1 MLGHGAETV
10 HLVTHH
16 FSDLPH
22 TPADLFPSL
31 ASWLRASWW
40 MPPNGSIHG
49 SQLDRL
55 LGLNLLLICGFFL
68 LAHLFLVV
76 PQLRKQGG
84 NSPPR
89 RMLVIEIL
97 SLAFIG
103 GVFVWMTI
111 TSQQLWANSRF
122 TGSSPE
128 AMQAEIVGVQFHLYF
143 RYPGSDQTFGKVK
156 PELADAPGGNPLGI
170 DAADPDGKDDIVSS
184 ELVLPVGREVDLRLR
199 SQDVMHG
206 FFIPGMRIKQDAV
219 PGMVLHIHFT
229 PEREGQYPILCSQLC
244 GMGHQRMQARL
255 RVVSLREFTDWLG
268 QREAARPAQESG
280 Q

>member
-1 MLGHGAETV
+1 
-10 HLVTHH
+10 
-16 FSDLPH
+16 
-22 TPADLFPSL
+22 
-31 ASWLRASWW
+31 